1 MNETT
6 EQNPWTTKPHALQ
19 LGWVMTS
26 QGLRM
31 RWTLRPVLVDSKWTL
46 RPESMIDSQLGDQQT
61 AHTRPVA
68 AAVRAA

>member
-6 EQNPWTTKPHALQ
+6 EQNPWAAKPHALK

-31 RWTLRPVLVDSKWTL
+31 RWTLRPEL
-46 RPESMIDSQLGDQQT
+46 IDSQLGDQQT
-61 AHTRPVA
+61 AEARPSA
-68 AAVRAA
+68 DVRAA